1 MISAPAGTGKT
12 TLAQMLRKEFPDTIA
27 YSISFTT
34 RKPRGGEVNGKDY
47 FFISDEEFKAK
58 IQAGEF
64 LEYAKVFDHYY
75 GTSKKVI
82 DEECHKGHHVLLV
95 IDTQGAMQLKKK
107 LDGVFVFISPP
118 SLEELARRLKSRKTE
133 SEEAIQKRLSW
144 AEKEMEMAKHYDY
157 HIVNLH
163 LKNAYDVLRSIVVA
177 EEHRQRGMQ
186 HG

>member
-1 MISAPAGTGKT
+1 
-12 TLAQMLRKEFPDTIA
+12 MLRKEFPENIS

-58 IQAGEF
+58 IQAEEF

-82 DEECHKGHHVLLV
+82 DEECQKGRHVLLV
-95 IDTQGAMQLKKK
+95 IDTQGALQLKKK
-107 LDGVFVFISPP
+107 IDGIFVFISPP
-118 SLEELARRLKSRKTE
+118 SVEELARRLRARKTD

-144 AEKEMEMAKHYDY
+144 AEKEIEMAKHYDY
-157 HIVNLH
+157 NIVNLH
-163 LKNAYDVLRSIVVA
+163 LKNAYDVLRSIVIA
-177 EEHRQRGMQ
+177 EEHRQRGKQ
-186 HG
+186 NG